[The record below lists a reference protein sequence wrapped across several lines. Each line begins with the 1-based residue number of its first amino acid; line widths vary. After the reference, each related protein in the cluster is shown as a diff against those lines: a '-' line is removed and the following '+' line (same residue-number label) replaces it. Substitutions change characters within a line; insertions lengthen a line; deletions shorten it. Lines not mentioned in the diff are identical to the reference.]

1 MHVLISGAGIAGPSL
16 AWFLAN
22 AGARVTVTEKN
33 HSLLPHGQNVDIQGS
48 ALTVIKKMGL
58 MDQLRRFNTTE
69 KGTQFIDP
77 KGQPFA
83 PFPVKP
89 GERSIS
95 LTSEFEIL
103 RGDLAAVLY
112 ESTKDHPNVKY
123 LFGTTIQEVVSNDH
137 DTVKVG
143 LSNGEVR
150 EFDLLVAA
158 DGQWSKIRKQCFPLE
173 HIDVVDMDLYVSY
186 WTIPRLPSDNDWWNI
201 YVALD
206 SRLFT
211 LRPDPHGTIR
221 AMFNR
226 MPRNDA
232 QKKVWQE
239 ASKSDRQAQQE
250 LLRREFEDAGWQAKR
265 LLDAMDQA
273 PDFYFQA
280 VQQIKMSKWSH
291 SRVVC
296 LGDAAYAPTP
306 LTGMGTSL
314 AITGAYV
321 LAGELSKLNDGE
333 HPSKALEAYESTFR
347 PFVEES
353 QKIPFFVPAIAHPE
367 TAWKR
372 WLLQAFVSALSKVVS
387 MVEATPWLA
396 NRFDSSNHD
405 DFPLPQYP
413 GFDSEGLGP
422 DTFHINST
430 KRVS

>member
-1 MHVLISGAGIAGPSL
+1 MRAVISGAGIAGPTL
-16 AWFLAN
+16 AWFLAK
-22 AGARVTVTEKN
+22 AGARVTIVEKS

-48 ALTVIKKMGL
+48 ALTIIKKMGL
-58 MDQLRRFNTTE
+58 VDQIRRFNTTE

-83 PFPVKP
+83 PFPVKE
-89 GERSIS
+89 GSSAS

-112 ESTKDHPNVKY
+112 ESTKHHPNVNY
-123 LFGTTIQEVVSNDH
+123 LFGTTIKEVVSNDG
-137 DTVKVG
+137 DTVKVE

-158 DGQWSKIRKQCFPLE
+158 DGQWSKVRKQCFPSE
-173 HIDVVDMDLYVSY
+173 HINVVDMGMYVGY

-201 YVALD
+201 YLALD

-221 AMFNR
+221 AMFTR
-226 MPRNDA
+226 MPCNDA
-232 QKKVWQE
+232 QKNAWQE
-239 ASKSDRQAQQE
+239 ASKSDRQMQE
-250 LLRREFEDAGWQAKR
+250 DLLRREFAGSGWQAKR

-273 PDFYFQA
+273 PDFYFHA

-296 LGDAAYAPTP
+296 LGDAAYAPTS

-333 HPSKALEAYESTFR
+333 HPSKALEAYESIFR
-347 PFVEES
+347 PYVEET

-372 WLLQAFVSALSKVVS
+372 WLFQAFVSALSKVVS
-387 MVEATPWLA
+387 KVVATPWLA
-396 NRFDSSNHD
+396 NRFDQSNDD
-405 DFPLPQYP
+405 DFPLPQYY
-413 GFDSEGLGP
+413 GFDVEGFK
-422 DTFHINST
+422 TTTSYYNSST
-430 KRVS
+430 KSVS